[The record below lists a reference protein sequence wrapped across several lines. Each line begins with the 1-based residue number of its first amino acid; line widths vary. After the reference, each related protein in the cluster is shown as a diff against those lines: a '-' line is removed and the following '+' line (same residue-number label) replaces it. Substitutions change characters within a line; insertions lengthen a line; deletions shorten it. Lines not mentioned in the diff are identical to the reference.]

1 MSPGAPRGPGGPGGS
16 RTSGDW
22 WSDEPGDGGHRPPAA
37 TGAGSRRPFGLTWW
51 GRAWVDALEHRAA
64 LDPGRLARG
73 RSYARRGAVGRAQL
87 TAGLVMAPVQ
97 GSRPD
102 PYTVTIRVPTF
113 RRVEWER
120 VLDVIGTQI
129 GRTAALLDGELPPEV
144 VEDVSAAG
152 LSLLPG
158 PGEIRPACSCPD
170 WGEPCKHAAA
180 VCYLVADLLDADPF
194 TALRLRGRSRD
205 DILTALRAR
214 RTAGLPGADSSTPVR
229 HSRVMDD
236 GTVPA
241 RSAYADR
248 SDERPEPPVPPLPP
262 DRPGHPAPLAQE
274 PPRGSGID
282 PGALSELAAATARRA
297 WQLATADV
305 EPSSGE
311 ETTSE
316 NEPDQP

>member
-1 MSPGAPRGPGGPGGS
+1 MSPGGTGGPRG

-22 WSDEPGDGGHRPPAA
+22 WSDEPAGGGHRPPAA

-73 RSYARRGAVGRAQL
+73 RSYARRGAVGRVQL

-144 VEDVSAAG
+144 VEDVGAAG

-205 DILTALRAR
+205 DVLTALRAR
-214 RTAGLPGADSSTPVR
+214 RTAGRPGADTSGSVR
-229 HSRVMDD
+229 QGRAVDD

-241 RSAYADR
+241 RSAYAEQTA
-248 SDERPEPPVPPLPP
+248 ERPEPPVPPLPP
-262 DRPGHPAPLAQE
+262 DRPGRPAPLAQE
-274 PPRGSGID
+274 PPPGSGID
-282 PGALSELAAATARRA
+282 PGTLSALAAAAALRA
-297 WQLATADV
+297 WKLATADV
-305 EPSSGE
+305 EATPE
-311 ETTSE
+311 DDATPED
-316 NEPDQP
+316 EPDSRS